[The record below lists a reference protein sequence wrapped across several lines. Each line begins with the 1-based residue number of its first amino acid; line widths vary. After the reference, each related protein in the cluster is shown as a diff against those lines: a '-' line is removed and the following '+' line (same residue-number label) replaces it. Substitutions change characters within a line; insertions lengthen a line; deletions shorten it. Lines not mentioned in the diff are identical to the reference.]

1 MQFLYFTDPR
11 KNKGIKGSS
20 GQMVGATSDPVGVL
34 YRITVEYA
42 PHFPEPTEAQID
54 SSLRQC
60 FAPPQADI
68 LIGYVRDEMDLSN
81 PFSAV
86 ESVAYSTA
94 PPALSDERPSN
105 ASSVAAAAVP
115 VTPFFVTFDGVHPQQ
130 AQDFDAVTTVTRN
143 HVHVCLRQH
152 YNRTVD
158 ATGLAD
164 SYRSAVA
171 PVRMKWEGEVA
182 FSWAPAEVP
191 TTPELDQVLSGCFQ
205 NSTAGDVYVRE
216 LRNLPASNSFSNV
229 TGVAFAAGSSPA
241 IAQGEAK
248 SGPRLSPGAVAGIVV
263 GAVFYVAVHVLC
275 FCYIYQKR
283 RNRVHHR
290 DRDEHRSGPS
300 SPPSTMAWV
309 QPEPESWLSRLY
321 NMGGMRPLWNAREP
335 TDEASVPRILS
346 MPHHSKSGSSA
357 TPSGNRTTASND
369 VNLMFFMKENNDDLT
384 RTRSS
389 TRKSNRKARV

>member
-11 KNKGIKGSS
+11 NNKGIKGAS
-20 GQMVGATSDPVGVL
+20 GQMAGATTDPVGIL
-34 YRITVEYA
+34 YRVTVEYA

-60 FAPPQADI
+60 FAGQQAI
-68 LIGYVRDEMDLSN
+68 TLVARLKDEMDASN
-81 PFSAV
+81 PFSTAA
-86 ESVAYSTA
+86 SVAYSTV
-94 PPALSDERPSN
+94 PPAQSEERPSN
-105 ASSVAAAAVP
+105 GSSVATKVP
-115 VTPFFVTFDGVHPQQ
+115 VTPFFVTFDGVRPQQ
-130 AQDFDAVTTVTRN
+130 PQDFDAVMTVTRN

-152 YNRTVD
+152 YNRTAD

-164 SYRSAVA
+164 SYRSVVA

-205 NSTAGDVYVRE
+205 GPAAGDVYVRE

-248 SGPRLSPGAVAGIVV
+248 SGPRLSPGAVAGIAV
-263 GAVFYVAVHVLC
+263 GAALYVAVHVLC
-275 FCYIYQKR
+275 FCYIYHRR

-290 DRDEHRSGPS
+290 DRDEDRSRQV

-309 QPEPESWLSRLY
+309 QPEPEGWLSRLRHL
-321 NMGGMRPLWNAREP
+321 GGARPPWSARDS
-335 TDEASVPRILS
+335 TGEAGVPRTLS
-346 MPHHSKSGSSA
+346 MPHHSRSGSSA
-357 TPSGNRTTASND
+357 VPSGNRSTASND
-369 VNLMFFMKENNDDLT
+369 VNLMFFMKENQDDSA
-384 RTRSS
+384 RTGSS
-389 TRKSNRKARV
+389 SRKSGRKARV